1 MANAAAEPID
11 ILMVDDEVRVAD
23 ALAFAVEGSGAN
35 IRMATNAEQ
44 MWAALEERIPAAILL
59 DMHVGLEL
67 GVEICRALR
76 SSPNTSQLPIVAL
89 SGFADA
95 GTKELAFAAGVDDF
109 ITKPF
114 TPSDLLLRVRAQI
127 RRRL

>member
-1 MANAAAEPID
+1 MADAVPEPID

-23 ALAFAVEGSGAN
+23 ALAFAVEGTGAT
-35 IRMATNAEQ
+35 IRTASNADQ
-44 MWAALEERIPAAILL
+44 MWAAIEEGIPAAILL

-67 GVEICRALR
+67 GAEICRALR
-76 SSPNTSQLPIVAL
+76 SNPRTSQLPIVAL

-127 RRRL
+127 RRRS